1 MLFAKSID
9 LFVNVS
15 VVALP
20 TNVSVAAGKVTVTSA
35 VAAGPIN
42 VTVFVPFSVSSLN
55 NIEPALELD
64 PLNVGADIVGAVNV
78 LFVKV
83 CVPVYVT
90 SPIFCGVIFVNETE
104 SDPNVADVFVVHI
117 HIVLSLVVP

>member
-1 MLFAKSID
+1 ML
-9 LFVNVS
+9 VNVS

-35 VAAGPIN
+35 VAAGPIK
-42 VTVFVPFSVSSLN
+42 VTEFVPLSVSSLN

-64 PLNVGADIVGAVNV
+64 PLNTGAVNV

-83 CVPVYVT
+83 CDPVYVT
-90 SPIFCGVIFVNETE
+90 SPTFCGVIFVNEIELE
-104 SDPNVADVFVVHI
+104 SNVADVFVVHI